1 MFLLVVRILP
11 EKVANIL
18 SQHETKEKV
27 LSCSDASDVLRYAFS
42 LTEAAIDH
50 QYEVLCFSFYLFLFT
65 Y

>member
-50 QYEVLCFSFYLFLFT
+50 QYEEPLL
-65 Y
+65 